1 MAEGALV
8 YVARHRNLMI
18 SVATLTLQVVL
29 SFVFVIMLRDAGWP
43 PQYQAVGPALALAV
57 SLSIASVAKALLLGR
72 MLGAGVSAIRPGLLA
87 AMVAGGG
94 VGVAISKLPEWT
106 QLTFGVPLI
115 LIAYFLVLFRLAF
128 GPEDK
133 ALFRRMPREQQALID
148 DVP

>member
-1 MAEGALV
+1 
-8 YVARHRNLMI
+8 
-18 SVATLTLQVVL
+18 
-29 SFVFVIMLRDAGWP
+29 
-43 PQYQAVGPALALAV
+43 
-57 SLSIASVAKALLLGR
+57 